1 MSVLSFC
8 LSLIHRGFCLFHFTL
23 SPFLSLCPLALIF
36 VLCFFF
42 LFFSDFSIRFFL
54 LSRAFPIRFILSPRG
69 NKNNIEFVLTFRNYS
84 SADIKL
90 LKLKCKIDIKVS
102 CSSELCQFGFF
113 AFFFLSFSFIFC
125 WRSENRER

>member
-1 MSVLSFC
+1 MSVPSFC
-8 LSLIHRGFCLFHFTL
+8 LSLIHPCFCLFHFTL

-42 LFFSDFSIRFFL
+42 LFFSDFSIRFFFFL

-102 CSSELCQFGFF
+102 CSSKLCQFGFF
-113 AFFFLSFSFIFC
+113 LSFFFVYLLL
-125 WRSENRER
+125 EE